1 MRFLALLICFATP
14 LAAQQDTADAV
25 AALQAAAVQLQA
37 AESGRDQIKA
47 LTETVQ
53 AYEAGL
59 IGLRAGLRNIAL
71 REAVIADDLTARQ
84 TELAQLLGALSAISQ
99 TPRPVTFS
107 HPQGA
112 QDTARAAMLIGDMG
126 EVLQAKATEL
136 RAQLDSA
143 RELRIAR
150 DAATQTL
157 QSGLEGAQTARSA
170 LGQALSDRTD
180 LPSRFDADPVQTAL
194 LLASADTLADFA
206 NRLAAET
213 PAADLALT
221 PTGALPLP
229 VAGIVSHHTD
239 RPGVMIAAAPQ
250 ALVTAPVG
258 ATVLFQGPLLDYGTV
273 VILEPSAD
281 IMFVLSGLDRV
292 AVKAGDILPAGA
304 PIGFLPSV
312 DGILTENDGSFT
324 GHPQQ
329 TLYLEVRDGQ
339 SAVNADRWFALE

>member
-1 MRFLALLICFATP
+1 MRLLALLICLASP
-14 LAAQQDTADAV
+14 LAAQQDAVDAA
-25 AALQAAAVQLQA
+25 AALQAAAAQLEA
-37 AESGRDQIKA
+37 AESGRDRIKA

-59 IGLRAGLRNIAL
+59 IAMRAGLRDIAL
-71 REAVIADDLTARQ
+71 REAAIADDLTARQ
-84 TELAQLLGALSAISQ
+84 TELAQLLGALSAISK

-112 QDTARAAMLIGDMG
+112 QDTAQSAMLISDMG
-126 EVLQAKATEL
+126 EVLQAKATDL
-136 RAQLDSA
+136 RAQLDLA
-143 RELRIAR
+143 GELRIAR

-206 NRLAAET
+206 NRLGGEAPT
-213 PAADLALT
+213 PDLAFA

-229 VAGIVSHHTD
+229 VVGIVQPHTS

-250 ALVTAPVG
+250 NLVTAPIG

-281 IMFVLSGLDRV
+281 VMFVLAGLGQV
-292 AVKAGDILPAGA
+292 AVNAGDILPAGA
-304 PIGFLPSV
+304 PIGFLPGV

-339 SAVNADRWFALE
+339 SAVKADRWFALE